1 MMKWFFIP
9 MSELDHKTKAMLK
22 LIEEDADSFA
32 QRAEMYYKKRPELIC
47 LVEDLYRAH
56 RSLAERYDQVKTDP
70 GTLLLTTS
78 VSPFSSMKTINVMD
92 KTYDSYS
99 ESFGSYAASEVD
111 DPEHETEGEA
121 AKGDGTLLDEQVMD
135 EVSNEVSED
144 ELTKLREEIERLKEE
159 NEIQKAQ
166 LMQKDEEKMEVIRQL
181 SLAVQVLKDENVD
194 LKKCIVKQTTTKKW
208 SPFEFSMR
216 VLLLSTEA
224 KETAVD
230 AGKDPDG
237 EGAKPGPG
245 ANILSGLG
253 GLGLE
258 GIVGNDDS
266 VGEGA
271 IPLGVGSKG
280 SISGGKLG
288 EEDRGEVGKNAGAAD
303 ILEN

>member
-1 MMKWFFIP
+1 

-70 GTLLLTTS
+70 GTRLLTT
-78 VSPFSSMKTINVMD
+78 
-92 KTYDSYS
+92 YS

-159 NEIQKAQ
+159 NEIQKAE

-194 LKKCIVKQTTTKKW
+194 LKKCIIKQTNTKKW
-208 SPFEFSMR
+208 SPFEFSSASFIA
-216 VLLLSTEA
+216 L
-224 KETAVD
+224 
-230 AGKDPDG
+230 
-237 EGAKPGPG
+237 
-245 ANILSGLG
+245 
-253 GLGLE
+253 
-258 GIVGNDDS
+258 
-266 VGEGA
+266 
-271 IPLGVGSKG
+271 
-280 SISGGKLG
+280 
-288 EEDRGEVGKNAGAAD
+288 
-303 ILEN
+303 

>member
-1 MMKWFFIP
+1 MVQTMKMETPRWWWFDTPQNGSKRSPWLQSTI
-9 MSELDHKTKAMLK
+9 SELDHKTKAMLK

-56 RSLAERYDQVKTDP
+56 SSLAERYDQVKTDP
-70 GTLLLTTS
+70 GTRLLTTS

-181 SLAVQVLKDENVD
+181 SLAVQMLKDENVD
-194 LKKCIVKQTTTKKW
+194 LKKCIIKQTTTKKW
-208 SPFEFSMR
+208 SPFEFSSASFIA
-216 VLLLSTEA
+216 L
-224 KETAVD
+224 
-230 AGKDPDG
+230 
-237 EGAKPGPG
+237 
-245 ANILSGLG
+245 
-253 GLGLE
+253 
-258 GIVGNDDS
+258 
-266 VGEGA
+266 
-271 IPLGVGSKG
+271 
-280 SISGGKLG
+280 
-288 EEDRGEVGKNAGAAD
+288 
-303 ILEN
+303 

>member
-1 MMKWFFIP
+1 MVQTMKMETPRWWWFDTPQNGSKRSPWLQSTI
-9 MSELDHKTKAMLK
+9 SELDHKTKAMLK

-47 LVEDLYRAH
+47 LVEDLYRAQ

-70 GTLLLTTS
+70 GTRLLTTS

-111 DPEHETEGEA
+111 DPEQETEGET

-194 LKKCIVKQTTTKKW
+194 LKKCIIKQTTTKKW
-208 SPFEFSMR
+208 SPFEFSSASFIA
-216 VLLLSTEA
+216 L
-224 KETAVD
+224 
-230 AGKDPDG
+230 
-237 EGAKPGPG
+237 
-245 ANILSGLG
+245 
-253 GLGLE
+253 
-258 GIVGNDDS
+258 
-266 VGEGA
+266 
-271 IPLGVGSKG
+271 
-280 SISGGKLG
+280 
-288 EEDRGEVGKNAGAAD
+288 
-303 ILEN
+303 